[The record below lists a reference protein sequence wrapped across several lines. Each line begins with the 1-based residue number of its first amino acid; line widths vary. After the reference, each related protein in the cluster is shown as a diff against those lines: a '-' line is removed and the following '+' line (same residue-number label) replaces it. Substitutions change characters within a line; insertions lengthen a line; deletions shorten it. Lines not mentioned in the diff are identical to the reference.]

1 MVVGNIREEFEVAVI
16 GGGPGGYVAAIKL
29 AQIKKD
35 VVLIEKNLPLGGI
48 CLKEGCIPSK
58 ALIYGADILDKAKNS
73 TNLGIKIENI
83 RLQMEKLIEWKDNIV
98 KNLSNGIDFL
108 MKKWNI
114 PVFEGKAKFI
124 DKNLLSIEGKEYKEI
139 KFENAIISTGSSPLQ
154 LKDFSFD
161 GEKILNSSDL
171 LSLKEI
177 PEKMAIIG
185 AGFTGLEFSALY
197 AKLGSKIYLIEKER
211 KILKDLDEDAVS
223 ILLNRLKALGV
234 EIYLGYTPLNYDG
247 KLLKISNEEET
258 KFLEVDKIAVL
269 VGRVPN
275 TKSVGLEEI
284 GVALDEKDFIKVN
297 DKLQTS
303 IPNIYAIGDVIGP
316 PFLAH
321 KASRQAKISAEVI
334 GNYASAFDNY
344 VIPACIYT
352 DPEIA
357 WAGIL
362 ESQAKEKGIDI
373 LTGKFNF
380 KASGRAWTLNYP
392 YGFIKIIAEK
402 ETKRIIG
409 ALIVGENTSELISEA
424 TLAIEMVTFLDD
436 LEKIIHPH
444 PTLSESFV
452 ESVENSLGRVTHI

>member
-29 AQIKKD
+29 AQLKKD

-58 ALIYGADILDKAKNS
+58 ALIYGADILDKVKNS
-73 TNLGIKIENI
+73 KSLGIKVENI
-83 RLQMEKLIEWKDNIV
+83 NLQMEKLIEWKDGIV

-114 PVFEGKAKFI
+114 QVIEGEAKFK
-124 DKNLLSIEGKEYKEI
+124 DKNLLSIEGKEYKEV
-139 KFENAIISTGSSPLQ
+139 KFENAIIPTGSSPLQ
-154 LKDFSFD
+154 LKDFPFD

-171 LSLKEI
+171 LSIKEI
-177 PEKMAIIG
+177 PEKIAIIG

-197 AKLGSKIYLIEKER
+197 AKLGSKIYLIEKEK
-211 KILKDLDEDAVS
+211 KILKDLGEDAGS

-234 EIYLGYTPLNYDG
+234 EIYLGYVPLSYDG
-247 KLLKISNEEET
+247 KFLKISNEEET
-258 KFLEVDKIAVL
+258 KFLEVNKMAVL

-275 TKSVGLEEI
+275 TKSIGLEEI
-284 GVALDEKDFIKVN
+284 GIALDDKGFIKVN
-297 DKLQTS
+297 NKLQTN

-334 GNYASAFDNY
+334 ANYPSAFDNY

-352 DPEIA
+352 DPEIS

-362 ESQAKEKGIDI
+362 ESQAKEKGIEI
-373 LTGKFNF
+373 LTGKFNL

-392 YGFIKIIAEK
+392 YGFVKVIAEK

-409 ALIVGENTSELISEA
+409 ALIIGENTSELISEA
-424 TLAIEMVTFLDD
+424 TLAIEMGTFLDD
-436 LEKIIHPH
+436 VEKIIHPH
-444 PTLSESFV
+444 PTLSESLV
-452 ESVENSLGRVTHI
+452 ESVENILERITHI

>member
-1 MVVGNIREEFEVAVI
+1 MVVGSIREEFEVAVI

-29 AQIKKD
+29 AQLKKE
-35 VVLIEKNLPLGGI
+35 VVLIEKKLPLGGI

-58 ALIYGADILDKAKNS
+58 ALIYGADILDNVKNS
-73 TNLGIKIENI
+73 TNLGIKVENI
-83 RLQMEKLIEWKDNIV
+83 KLQMEKLIEWKDSIV

-114 PVFEGKAKFI
+114 PIIEGEARFI
-124 DKNLLSIEGKEYKEI
+124 DKNLLGIEGKEYKEL

-154 LKDFSFD
+154 LKDFPFD

-197 AKLGSKIYLIEKER
+197 AKLGSKIYLIEKE
-211 KILKDLDEDAVS
+211 KEILKTLGADVTS

-234 EIYLGYTPLNYDG
+234 EVHLGYAPLNYDG

-258 KFLEVDKIAVL
+258 KFLEADKMAVL

-275 TKSVGLEEI
+275 TKTIGLENI
-284 GVALDEKDFIKVN
+284 SVALDDKDFIKVN
-297 DKLQTS
+297 DKLQTNIS
-303 IPNIYAIGDVIGP
+303 NIYAIGDVIGP

-321 KASRQAKISAEVI
+321 KASRQAKIAAEVI
-334 GNYASAFDNY
+334 ANYPSSFDNY

-352 DPEIA
+352 DPEIS
-357 WAGIL
+357 WVGIL
-362 ESQAKEKGIDI
+362 EAEAKQKGIEI

-409 ALIVGENTSELISEA
+409 ALIIGENTSELISEA
-424 TLAIEMVTFLDD
+424 TLAIEMGTFLDD
-436 LEKIIHPH
+436 VEKIIHPH
-444 PTLSESFV
+444 PTLSESLV
-452 ESVENSLGRVTHI
+452 ESVESSLGRATHI